1 MSPAAQFYL
10 ISLLV
15 YAGVSIIAC
24 WGLDLEYGQTGVLN
38 FGFVVFQAA
47 GAYTAALLTLGPSGS
62 NPYEHYIWGAHWPYP
77 LPVAAAAVVG
87 AVLSVPVGFVA
98 LRRLR
103 ADYQAI
109 SMLVLS
115 LIATTVVTNANG
127 LFDGSRG
134 LFLIP
139 QPLQSTLSSLTPLGY
154 QWFYVGLLVVFVLG
168 ALWVVNR
175 ISRAPLGRTLRAVRD
190 NESAATALGKNVLSL
205 RMGAFI
211 VGNMLAAVS
220 GALLVQFIGAWSPNG
235 WLYPETFV
243 YFGALI
249 IGGTGN
255 KLGVLIGAIVL
266 PVGISEGVRYLPQF
280 GRPGL
285 VDAIEFGLIGVLII
299 VFMWFRPKGI
309 LPERKRKYPPTVLVS
324 SSSPTSPKQALRQ
337 SVVQRRPGLEG

>member
-10 ISLLV
+10 ITLLV

-24 WGLDLEYGQTGVLN
+24 WGLDLEYGQGGLLN
-38 FGFVVFQAA
+38 FGFIVFQAA
-47 GAYTAALLTLGPSGS
+47 GAYTAAVLTLGPSGS
-62 NPYEHYIWGAHWPYP
+62 NPYEHYVGGAHWPYP
-77 LPVAAAAVVG
+77 LPVVGAAVVG
-87 AVLSVPVGFVA
+87 AVLSIPIGFVA

-115 LIATTVVTNANG
+115 LIATTVATNANG
-127 LFDGSRG
+127 LVDGSRG

-139 QPLQSTLSSLTPLGY
+139 PPLQSSLKSLSPLGY
-154 QWFYVGLLVVFVLG
+154 QWFYVGILAVFVL
-168 ALWVVNR
+168 ATLWVVNR

-190 NESAATALGKNVLSL
+190 AESTATSLGKNVLSL
-205 RMGAFI
+205 RMGAFV

-220 GALLVQFIGAWSPNG
+220 GALLVQFIGAWSPDG

-255 KLGVLIGAIVL
+255 KLGVLLGALVL

-285 VDAIEFGLIGVLII
+285 VDAIEFGLIGILII
-299 VFMWFRPKGI
+299 AFMWFRPQGI
-309 LPERKRKYPPTVLVS
+309 LPERKRRYPATDG
-324 SSSPTSPKQALRQ
+324 T
-337 SVVQRRPGLEG
+337 RRPLTAPAEHPRETEPDLRDGMAR

>member
-1 MSPAAQFYL
+1 VSAAAQFYL

-15 YAGVSIIAC
+15 YGGVSMIAC
-24 WGLDLEYGQTGVLN
+24 WGLDLEYGQAGVLN

-47 GAYTAALLTLGPSGS
+47 GAYTAAVLTLGPSGS
-62 NPYEHYIWGAHWPYP
+62 NPYEHYVGGAHWPYP
-77 LPVAAAAVVG
+77 LPIAAAAVVG
-87 AVLSVPVGFVA
+87 GVLSVPVGFVA

-115 LIATTVVTNANG
+115 LIATSVATNATG
-127 LFDGSRG
+127 LVDGSRG

-139 QPLQSTLSSLTPLGY
+139 QPLQSTVSGLTPLGY
-154 QWFYVGLLVVFVLG
+154 QWFYVGLLALFVVG
-168 ALWVVNR
+168 ALLVVNR
-175 ISRAPLGRTLRAVRD
+175 ISRAPLGRTLRAIRD
-190 NESAATALGKNVLSL
+190 NESAASALGKNVLSL
-205 RMGAFI
+205 RLGAFI

-220 GALLVQFIGAWSPNG
+220 GALLVQFIGAWSPDG

-266 PVGISEGVRYLPQF
+266 PVGISEGVRFLPQF

-299 VFMWFRPKGI
+299 AFMWFRPMG
-309 LPERKRKYPPTVLVS
+309 LVPERRRKYRQTSMTPSTPLSPPKGGQGESVL
-324 SSSPTSPKQALRQ
+324 
-337 SVVQRRPGLEG
+337 RPRA

>member
-1 MSPAAQFYL
+1 MSAAGQYYL

-15 YAGVSIIAC
+15 YGGVSMIAC

-38 FGFVVFQAA
+38 FGFVGFQAA
-47 GAYTAALLTLGPSGS
+47 GAYTAAILTLGPSGS
-62 NPYEHYIWGAHWPYP
+62 NQYEHYIGGAHWPYP
-77 LPVAAAAVVG
+77 LPVVAAALVG
-87 AVLSVPVGFVA
+87 GLLSVPIGFIA

-115 LIATTVVTNANG
+115 LIATSIATNATG
-127 LFDGSRG
+127 LVDGSRG

-139 QPLQSTLSSLTPLGY
+139 QPLRSTLSGLTPLGY
-154 QWFYVGLLVVFVLG
+154 QWFYVGLLAVFVAA
-168 ALWVVNR
+168 ALLVVNR
-175 ISRAPLGRTLRAVRD
+175 ISRAPLGRTLRAIRD
-190 NESAATALGKNVLSL
+190 NESAAVALGKKVLSL

-220 GALLVQFIGAWSPNG
+220 GALLVQFIGAWSPDG

-255 KLGVLIGAIVL
+255 KLGVLIGAVVL
-266 PVGISEGVRYLPQF
+266 PVGISEGVRFLPQF

-299 VFMWFRPKGI
+299 AFMWFRPMG
-309 LPERKRKYPPTVLVS
+309 LVPERKRKYRQS
-324 SSSPTSPKQALRQ
+324 SVTSSTPPTSPEGGRDE
-337 SVVQRRPGLEG
+337 SVLQPRA